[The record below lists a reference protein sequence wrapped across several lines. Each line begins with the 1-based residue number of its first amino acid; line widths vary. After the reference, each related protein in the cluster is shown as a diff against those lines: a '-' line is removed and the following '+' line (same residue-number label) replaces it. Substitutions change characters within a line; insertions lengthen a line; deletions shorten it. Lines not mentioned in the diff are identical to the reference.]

1 MHRRHVL
8 VTGGCGYIGSHTIVA
23 LQEAGHDVICV
34 DNHSNSDPSVLA
46 GIESITHRTVR
57 NYCVDLCDGAAV
69 ATVFADNPNIDSVIH
84 FAAFK
89 AVGESVSDPL
99 KYYRNNIQSLLT
111 ILELVAAAKG
121 VRDIIFSSSCTVY
134 GEPATCPVS
143 EETPEKPAESPYGAT
158 KQMCERIL
166 RDFVARGGASERV
179 TLLRYFNPSGAHPSL
194 KIGEAGYG
202 PNLVPRIVGVAAGAV
217 GAAGEPFRVFGG
229 DYPTE
234 DGSAVRDFI
243 HVCDIAD
250 AHRLALERPP
260 LQTSPPRVL
269 NLGLGCGA
277 SVLSVLRTFMAVNGV
292 VVPYE
297 VVGRRTGD
305 ISAVY
310 ADNRRACLELGWRPK
325 YGLEDIVRTAWA
337 YEQSK
342 RRG

>member
-1 MHRRHVL
+1 
-8 VTGGCGYIGSHTIVA
+8 
-23 LQEAGHDVICV
+23 
-34 DNHSNSDPSVLA
+34 VLA
-46 GIESITHRTVR
+46 GIESITHKPVKH
-57 NYCVDLCDGAAV
+57 YCVDVCDKAALG
-69 ATVFADNPNIDSVIH
+69 TVFAENPNIDSVIH

-111 ILELVAAAKG
+111 ILECVAAGKG
-121 VRDIIFSSSCTVY
+121 VRNIIFSSSCTVY

-158 KQMCERIL
+158 KQMCERVL
-166 RDFVARGGASERV
+166 RDFVVREGASERV

-217 GAAGEPFRVFGG
+217 DAPFRVFGG
-229 DYPTE
+229 DYPTT

-243 HVCDIAD
+243 HVCDVAE
-250 AHRLALERPP
+250 AHRLALETPP

-277 SVLSVLRTFMAVNGV
+277 TVLSVLRTFMAVNDV

-297 VVGRRTGD
+297 VVGRRAGD

-310 ADNRRACLELGWRPK
+310 ADNRRACLELGWQPK
-325 YGLEDIVRTAWA
+325 YTLDDIVRTAWA

-342 RRG
+342 RKG